1 MAKKTAKKRVSAKQ
15 QAINDAYKK
24 ERSRVLSFIN
34 RAEKRGYN
42 FQKNIVPKVPK
53 QKKEGSIRNLQK
65 LTKEYLY
72 SKATY
77 HGEASYGEE
86 ISAEEG
92 RRLERSLRSK
102 RAAETR
108 KKKKEAERKFW
119 TSTDGTKTPVT
130 DEPVLAFTEAVDEIV
145 DKLREIITTM
155 DVYYYTNA
163 KGKRARRKP
172 EAAEIAD
179 SALNEIIATL
189 DAVIEEAGL
198 AIIRTLPKELQ
209 DQYTP
214 AEVGKN
220 KVGSVL
226 SKNWENIER
235 WLGHIQYDSDGGTVM
250 ASARSIINVLND
262 AIDNGFGLS
271 ESAMRSFDDLD
282 DMMDYDY

>member
-1 MAKKTAKKRVSAKQ
+1 MAKKTVKKRVSAKQ
-15 QAINDAYKK
+15 QAHNKAYAK
-24 ERSRVLSFIN
+24 ERNRVLSFIN
-34 RAEKRGYN
+34 RAEKRGFRFPEN
-42 FQKNIVPKVPK
+42 TVPVIPK
-53 QKKEGSIRNLQK
+53 RKTQASIRKLQK

-72 SKATY
+72 SKAEY
-77 HGEASYGEE
+77 GGEASYGEVV
-86 ISAEEG
+86 SGKEG
-92 RRLERSLRSK
+92 LKLERSLRSK

-108 KKKKEAERKFW
+108 KENKEAERNFW

-145 DKLREIITTM
+145 DKLREMITTM

-189 DAVIEEAGL
+189 DTVIEEAGL
-198 AIIRTLPKELQ
+198 AIIRTLPKDLQ
-209 DQYTP
+209 EQYTP
-214 AEVGKN
+214 PEVGKN

-235 WLGHIQYDSDGGTVM
+235 WLGHIQYDSDGGTVI

-262 AIDNGFGLS
+262 AIDGGFGLS

>member
-42 FQKNIVPKVPK
+42 FPKNIVPKVPK

-102 RAAETR
+102 RASETR
-108 KKKKEAERKFW
+108 KEKKEAERKFW
-119 TSTDGTKTPVT
+119 TGIVGTTVPVT
-130 DEPVLAFTEAVDEIV
+130 DEPVIVYGGAVDEIV
-145 DKLREIITTM
+145 DKLREMVTSM

-209 DQYTP
+209 DKYTP
-214 AEVGKN
+214 SEVGKN

-262 AIDNGFGLS
+262 AIDGGFGLS

>member
-198 AIIRTLPKELQ
+198 AIIRTVPKELQ

>member
-1 MAKKTAKKRVSAKQ
+1 MAKKTTKKRVSAKQ
-15 QAINDAYKK
+15 KAINKAYAK
-24 ERSRVLSFIN
+24 ERNRVLSFIN
-34 RAEKRGYN
+34 RAEKRGFN
-42 FQKNIVPKVPK
+42 FPENTVPLIPK
-53 QKKEGSIRNLQK
+53 RKTQASIRKLEK

-72 SKATY
+72 SKAEY
-77 HGEASYGEE
+77 GGEASYGEVV
-86 ISAEEG
+86 SGKEG
-92 RRLERSLRSK
+92 LKLERSLRSK

-108 KKKKEAERKFW
+108 AKKKEAERKFW

-130 DEPVLAFTEAVDEIV
+130 DKPVLAYSEAVDEIV
-145 DKLREIITTM
+145 DKLREMVTTM

-198 AIIRTLPKELQ
+198 AIIRTSPKELQ

-262 AIDNGFGLS
+262 AIDGGFGLS

>member
-1 MAKKTAKKRVSAKQ
+1 VAKKTAKKRVSAKQ